1 MSNNIKLLEK
11 VLDYSALKQKV
22 IGKNIANA
30 TTVGYKR
37 EDVDFENVLNS
48 VNNKL
53 KTSKPQHIMNGSH
66 AINNDSEL
74 KIVEDGDT
82 GNVSGFNNVD
92 IDQEMAE
99 LAENNIMF
107 RFSSKRMTQYFQDM
121 QSVIRGGR

>member
-1 MSNNIKLLEK
+1 
-11 VLDYSALKQKV
+11 
-22 IGKNIANA
+22 
-30 TTVGYKR
+30 
-37 EDVDFENVLNS
+37 
-48 VNNKL
+48 
-53 KTSKPQHIMNGSH
+53 MNGSH
-66 AINNDSEL
+66 AINDDSEL
-74 KIVEDGDT
+74 KIVEDGDA

>member
-53 KTSKPQHIMNGSH
+53 KTSEPQHIMNGSH
-66 AINNDSEL
+66 AISENSEL
-74 KIVEDGDT
+74 RIVKDGDT
-82 GNVSGFNNVD
+82 ENASGFNNVD

-99 LAENNIMF
+99 LAENNLMF

>member
-37 EDVDFENVLNS
+37 EDVDFQNVLSS
-48 VNNKL
+48 VNNNL
-53 KTSKPQHIMNGSH
+53 KTSEPQHIMNGSH
-66 AINNDSEL
+66 AITGNSEL
-74 KIVEDGDT
+74 KVVEEDDT
-82 GNVSGFNNVD
+82 ENVSGFNNVD
-92 IDQEMAE
+92 IDREMAE
-99 LAENNIMF
+99 LAENNLMF